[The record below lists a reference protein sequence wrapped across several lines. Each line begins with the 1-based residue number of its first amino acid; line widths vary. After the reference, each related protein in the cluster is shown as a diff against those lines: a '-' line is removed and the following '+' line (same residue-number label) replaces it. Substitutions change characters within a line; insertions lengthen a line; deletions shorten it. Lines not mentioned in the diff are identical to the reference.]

1 MTITINWNRAEKT
14 AHVPQ
19 PRDVCDFFATGED
32 PAFAICR
39 QMVNA
44 GWRDEDAVV
53 IDERGE
59 RAWLIHTIHGCA
71 QRYHPTPEESAQR
84 AADIKAAKERKKAA

>member
-19 PRDVCDFFATGED
+19 PRDVMDFYAAGED

-44 GWRDEDAVV
+44 GWQDQTAEVVDETGARV
-53 IDERGE
+53 
-59 RAWLIHTIHGCA
+59 WLIHTIHGTA
-71 QRYHPTPEESAQR
+71 QRFHPTPEESAQR
-84 AADIKAAKERKKAA
+84 AADIKAAKQGKKS